1 MKSRLFIFSILS
13 LTLSPLTAQLGL
25 DKLGVVTELL
35 DTDLGEKAL
44 NSLGK
49 ALEKGR
55 KDYEDKA
62 FNYAIAVSDNAA
74 LFENEQKIKKYS
86 NALLGTMSDQAPN
99 STTAGGT
106 ASSKNSSG
114 EIFFAAHRY
123 KFAEYLFKDAVKDYE
138 MYNLT
143 AESGYTLA
151 MSNLGLLY
159 NTMGRYEKS
168 LEVTQK
174 ALELRRQKFG
184 EKNAVYA
191 ASLNNISVLLKDMG
205 KYSEATDSIDK
216 ALNINAQTLGKESLA
231 YAIML
236 NNKAMLHYSMG
247 QYQEAV
253 KTLIPA
259 LDIAEKELGKTSFNL
274 IRLKTNLAIIY
285 KEMGK
290 YAESEEILQ
299 KCIKTKEKKLGTS
312 HPDYASLLTT
322 LASLYLK
329 MNKLTDVEN
338 LLTKASNI
346 YLKELGEQHPS
357 YATSLSYLGNFYR
370 SQDQLPKA
378 EQLLQKALN
387 IRQTN
392 LGENHP
398 DYINSIEDL
407 ALLYWAQKNTEK
419 STEYF
424 ESSIDKSLKF
434 VLEFFPAMSE
444 NEKSKLWAKTRPKIL
459 KFYAFANE
467 YKTPELVQKTYNL
480 QIGTKGIL
488 LNATTKVKN
497 TILNSG
503 NKELIATYEKWLD
516 QKEELARLY
525 TYSKAEL
532 KEEKINL
539 DSLEKVTEATE
550 KKLSASSSLFAIG
563 HKEITHKDVAAILKP
578 NEAAIEIINFQ
589 RYNKFLTD
597 TSLYAA
603 IIIQN
608 GAAPKY
614 IEIKNSQDLDKK
626 YYSYYK
632 NAITS
637 KLSDKYSYSKFWGQ
651 IDSALQGKTQLYIS
665 LDGIYNLININTL
678 KTPTEKYLIDKY
690 NIKFL
695 LNTKFIIDKKKSN
708 TQTSKTA
715 VLIGHPDYGTGGKIT
730 TLPGTRVEID
740 KANGQLKASGFKTNT
755 YLQKAANETTI
766 KNVKNPYILH
776 IATHGYFQH
785 DANISENDGL
795 SFGVESQKAK
805 ENPLLR
811 GGLLL
816 ANAEN
821 TMNNDDTLEIKS
833 ADNGI
838 FTAYEAMNLS
848 LEQTEIVFLSACE
861 TGKGETKAGEGV
873 YGLQRA
879 IQVAGAESVIMSLW
893 KVSDEAT
900 QQLINIFY
908 REWLKTGNK
917 NLSMIKA
924 QKELKAKFPEPL
936 FWGAFV
942 LL

>member
-1 MKSRLFIFSILS
+1 MKFKLIVLGILN
-13 LTLSPLTAQLGL
+13 LTLSPLLGQLGL
-25 DKLGVVTELL
+25 DKLGRVTELL
-35 DTDLGEKAL
+35 ETDLGEKAL
-44 NSLGK
+44 NSAGK
-49 ALEKGR
+49 VLEKSR

-86 NALLGTMSDQAPN
+86 NVLLGTMADQAPN

-123 KFAEYLFKDAVKDYE
+123 KFAEYLFKDAVRDYE
-138 MYNLT
+138 QYNLT
-143 AESGYTLA
+143 SESGYTLA
-151 MSNLGLLY
+151 MSNLGLLL

-168 LEVTQK
+168 MEVTQK

-205 KYSEATDSIDK
+205 MYSEAADSINK
-216 ALNINAQTLGKESLA
+216 ALDINASTLGKETLP

-236 NNKAMLHYSMG
+236 NNKAMLLYSIG

-253 KTLIPA
+253 KNLIPA
-259 LDIAEKELGKTSFNL
+259 LEIAEKELGKSSFNL

-290 YAESEEILQ
+290 YVESEEILQ

-329 MNKLTDVEN
+329 MNKLSDVEN

-346 YLKELGEQHPS
+346 YMKELGEQHPS
-357 YATSLSYLGNFYR
+357 YASSLSYLGNFYR
-370 SQDQLPKA
+370 SQGQLPKA
-378 EQLLQKALN
+378 EELLTKALN

-398 DYINSIEDL
+398 DYVSSIEDM
-407 ALLYWAQKNTEK
+407 ALLYWAQKETEK
-419 STEYF
+419 STQFF

-434 VLEFFPAMSE
+434 VHEFFPAMSE
-444 NEKSKLWAKTRPKIL
+444 NEKSKLWAKIRPKIL
-459 KFYAFANE
+459 KFYAFTNE
-467 YKTPELVQKTYNL
+467 YKTPELIQKTYNL
-480 QIGTKGIL
+480 QIATKGML

-497 TILNSG
+497 SILNSG

-532 KEEKINL
+532 REEKINL
-539 DSLEKVTEATE
+539 DSLERVAEATE
-550 KKLSASSSLFAIG
+550 KKLSSSSTIFAQG
-563 HKEITHKDVAAILKP
+563 NKEVTHKEVSAALKA

-589 RYNKFLTD
+589 KYNKFLTD

-603 IIIQN
+603 VIVQN
-608 GAAPKY
+608 GTPLKY
-614 IEIKNSQDLDKK
+614 IEIKNSQELDKK

-637 KLSDKYSYSKFWGQ
+637 KINDKYSYAKFWGQ
-651 IDSALQGKTQLYIS
+651 IDSSLQAKTQLYIS

-678 KTPTEKYLIDKY
+678 KTPAEKYLIDKY

-695 LNTKFIIDKKKSN
+695 LNTKFITDKKTAAAQN
-708 TQTSKTA
+708 NKTA
-715 VLIGHPDYGTGGKIT
+715 VLIGNPDYGMGGKIA
-730 TLPGTRVEID
+730 TLPGTKTEID
-740 KANGQLKASGFKTNT
+740 KANVQLKASGFKTT
-755 YLQKAANETTI
+755 TFFQKAANETAI
-766 KNVKNPYILH
+766 KNIKNPYILH

-785 DANISENDGL
+785 DASISGNEGL

-821 TMNNDDTLEIKS
+821 TINNDDTLEVKS

-838 FTAYEAMNLS
+838 FTAYEAMSLS

-917 NLSMIKA
+917 SLSMIKA